1 MSFSL
6 SDDILEKIIEIRHDI
21 HMNPE
26 VSGKEVRTTGI
37 IRKYLEKLDN
47 IEIIDF
53 PIETGLIARLNT
65 GKKGTVVGIRADI
78 DALPQKE
85 ETDVSYKS
93 KIENVMHACGHDY
106 HTSVLLAI
114 ATVLSQHRDELYGDV
129 VFIFQRSEEITRGA
143 KEYID
148 KGLFKKVKIDRVI
161 GLHNWPEVDFGKA
174 IIKKGSLMSSK
185 VNFKIDIF
193 GKGQHGSMPHLNID
207 PIVCASNIVM
217 ALQTIISRNTN
228 PFDNAV
234 LSVNSISGGS
244 EDNLVVD
251 KTYLSATIRSLSESN
266 LEKSIKRMEAIVEN
280 IATAY
285 ECKYKITYTEKIPS
299 VYNGEEMYEKVLK
312 SAEKILGK
320 ENIITEGHTMA
331 SEDFAFYMKEVPGF
345 FYWFGSGEEGHAK
358 EALHSKNFYCSDKAI
373 RPAVE
378 VMATCVLDLQKDDAI

>member
-251 KTYLSATIRSLSESN
+251 KTHLSATIRSLSEAN

-378 VMATCVLDLQKDDAI
+378 VMAASVLDLQKDDAI

>member
-251 KTYLSATIRSLSESN
+251 KTHLSATIRSLSESN

-373 RPAVE
+373 RTAVE
-378 VMATCVLDLQKDDAI
+378 VMALN

>member
-21 HMNPE
+21 HINPE

-251 KTYLSATIRSLSESN
+251 KTHLSATIRSLSESN

-373 RPAVE
+373 RTAVE

>member
-185 VNFKIDIF
+185 VNFKIDII

-251 KTYLSATIRSLSESN
+251 KTHLSATIRSLSESN

-378 VMATCVLDLQKDDAI
+378 VMATCVLDLQKDGAI

>member
-78 DALPQKE
+78 DALPQRE

-251 KTYLSATIRSLSESN
+251 KTHLSATIRSLSESN

>member
-251 KTYLSATIRSLSESN
+251 KTHLSATIRSLSEAN

-378 VMATCVLDLQKDDAI
+378 VMAASVLDLQKDDSI

>member
-78 DALPQKE
+78 DALPQRE

-185 VNFKIDIF
+185 VNFKIDII

-251 KTYLSATIRSLSESN
+251 KTHLSATIRSLSESN

>member
-37 IRKYLEKLDN
+37 IRKYLENLDN

-114 ATVLSQHRDELYGDV
+114 ATVLSQHSKDLYGDV

-251 KTYLSATIRSLSESN
+251 KTHLSATIRSLSEAN

-378 VMATCVLDLQKDDAI
+378 VMAASVLDLQKADTI

>member
-114 ATVLSQHRDELYGDV
+114 ATVLSQHSKDLYGDV

-251 KTYLSATIRSLSESN
+251 KTHLSATIRSLSEAN

-378 VMATCVLDLQKDDAI
+378 VMAASVLDLQKDDAI

>member
-78 DALPQKE
+78 DALPQRE

-251 KTYLSATIRSLSESN
+251 KTHLSATIRSLSESN

-358 EALHSKNFYCSDKAI
+358 EALHSKNFYCSDKAL

>member
-251 KTYLSATIRSLSESN
+251 KTHLSATIRSLSESN

-378 VMATCVLDLQKDDAI
+378 VMATCVLDLQKDGAI

>member
-251 KTYLSATIRSLSESN
+251 KTHLSATIRSLSESN

-373 RPAVE
+373 RTAVE

>member
-1 MSFSL
+1 MSLCL
-6 SDDILEKIIEIRHDI
+6 SDDRLEKIIEIRHDI

-26 VSGKEVRTTGI
+26 VSGKEIRTTGI

-65 GKKGTVVGIRADI
+65 GKDGLVVGIRADI

-85 ETDVSYKS
+85 ETDISYKS
-93 KIENVMHACGHDY
+93 KIENIMHACGHDY

-148 KGLFKKVKIDRVI
+148 KGLFKKVKIDRII

-251 KTYLSATIRSLSESN
+251 KTHLSATIRSLSEEN
-266 LEKSIKRMEAIVEN
+266 LEKSIKRMETIVEN

-320 ENIITEGHTMA
+320 ENIIKEGHTMA

-378 VMATCVLDLQKDDAI
+378 VMATCVLDLQKDSSL

>member
-1 MSFSL
+1 
-6 SDDILEKIIEIRHDI
+6 
-21 HMNPE
+21 
-26 VSGKEVRTTGI
+26 
-37 IRKYLEKLDN
+37 
-47 IEIIDF
+47 
-53 PIETGLIARLNT
+53 
-65 GKKGTVVGIRADI
+65 
-78 DALPQKE
+78 
-85 ETDVSYKS
+85 
-93 KIENVMHACGHDY
+93 
-106 HTSVLLAI
+106 
-114 ATVLSQHRDELYGDV
+114 
-129 VFIFQRSEEITRGA
+129 
-143 KEYID
+143 
-148 KGLFKKVKIDRVI
+148 
-161 GLHNWPEVDFGKA
+161 
-174 IIKKGSLMSSK
+174 
-185 VNFKIDIF
+185 
-193 GKGQHGSMPHLNID
+193 
-207 PIVCASNIVM
+207 M

-251 KTYLSATIRSLSESN
+251 KTHLSATIRSLSESN

>member
-251 KTYLSATIRSLSESN
+251 KTHLSATIRSLSESN

-345 FYWFGSGEEGHAK
+345 FYWFGSGEEGLAK

>member
-114 ATVLSQHRDELYGDV
+114 ATVLSQHSKDLYGDV

-251 KTYLSATIRSLSESN
+251 KTHLSATIRSLSEAN

-280 IATAY
+280 MATAY

>member
-174 IIKKGSLMSSK
+174 IINKGSLMSSK

-251 KTYLSATIRSLSESN
+251 KTHLSATIRSLSESN

>member
-251 KTYLSATIRSLSESN
+251 KTHLSATIRSLSESN

>member
-251 KTYLSATIRSLSESN
+251 KTHLSATIRSLSEAN